1 MSNVSIYIKVL
12 TVVSFLVMTIVNIFA
27 NLLMINGMTTGEI
40 SDKYPSLVTPA
51 RYTFLIWMVIYVLLF
66 SYVVFQLEFK
76 RNTRA
81 LSPKVFDFIRMLFIL
96 SCLCNTAWIF
106 AWHYRY
112 IALSLVL
119 IISILVCLSI
129 INKYIYSEELSLSE
143 NLFVRLP
150 FSIYFG
156 WITVAALFNT
166 SVLLISINWNG
177 FGIPIWLLTIAGV
190 LIILIITSFYTLKNR
205 SITYTATV
213 IWVYIGIIVKHTS
226 KSGFHSQYPEIVFAI
241 MICILLLLIEMG
253 YIIINK
259 KKYGI

>member
-1 MSNVSIYIKVL
+1 MSNVDVYKKVL
-12 TVVSFLVMTIVNIFA
+12 TVVSFLVMTTVNILA
-27 NLLMINGMTTGEI
+27 NLLVINGMTTGEI
-40 SDKYPSLVTPA
+40 SDKYPSLITPTS
-51 RYTFLIWMVIYVLLF
+51 YTFLIWMVIYVLLF
-66 SYVVFQLEFK
+66 VYVVFQLEFR
-76 RNTRA
+76 RNVRV
-81 LSPKVFDFIRMLFIL
+81 LSPKVFDYIRMFFIL

-143 NLFVRLP
+143 NLFLKLP

-156 WITVAALFNT
+156 WITVATLINS
-166 SVLLISINWNG
+166 SVLLISINWTG
-177 FGIPIWLLTIAGV
+177 FGIPAWLLTIAGI
-190 LIILIITSFYTLKNR
+190 LIILIIASFYTLKNR
-205 SITYTATV
+205 SITYAATV
-213 IWVYIGIIVKHTS
+213 IWAYIGIIVKHTS

-241 MICILLLLIEMG
+241 MICILFLMIEMG
-253 YIIINK
+253 YVIINK